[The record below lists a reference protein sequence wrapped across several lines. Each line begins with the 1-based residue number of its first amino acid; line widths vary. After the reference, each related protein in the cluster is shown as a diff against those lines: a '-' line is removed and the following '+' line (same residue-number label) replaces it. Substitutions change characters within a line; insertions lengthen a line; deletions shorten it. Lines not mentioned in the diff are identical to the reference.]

1 MDLST
6 KAMLAAIHISL
17 WTARKHDRK
26 VSREV
31 ATLNGANEQAGR
43 YNKRL
48 FCEAPKLDEIQTIAG
63 RIRQYFYRVTLPWSD
78 EGLRILPAEL
88 YFEFNAQMRD
98 FAAEFRYAV
107 DEFLDAYDTYVK
119 EAQPM
124 LGSLFRLKDYPP
136 ADKVK
141 EKFALRP
148 EILPIPTGDDFRVS
162 LSEDEQ
168 ARIARDIDAS
178 TRAAIGDGMRD
189 LWMRLYEVTNH
200 MASRLADPEARFHG
214 TLVSNVSDLVELL
227 PRLNIVG
234 DPNLAVLTEQVRQQ
248 LCQHS
253 AELLRN
259 SPATRQ
265 QTAASAASIARTIA
279 GVLAIDQTPA
289 EPPQNEEASPEPVPE
304 ETTGTE
310 DAIEVE
316 TTAILDHM
324 AAYMCVPA

>member
-1 MDLST
+1 
-6 KAMLAAIHISL
+6 
-17 WTARKHDRK
+17 
-26 VSREV
+26 
-31 ATLNGANEQAGR
+31 
-43 YNKRL
+43 
-48 FCEAPKLDEIQTIAG
+48 
-63 RIRQYFYRVTLPWSD
+63 
-78 EGLRILPAEL
+78 
-88 YFEFNAQMRD
+88 
-98 FAAEFRYAV
+98 
-107 DEFLDAYDTYVK
+107 
-119 EAQPM
+119 
-124 LGSLFRLKDYPP
+124 
-136 ADKVK
+136 
-141 EKFALRP
+141 
-148 EILPIPTGDDFRVS
+148 
-162 LSEDEQ
+162 
-168 ARIARDIDAS
+168 
-178 TRAAIGDGMRD
+178 MRD

-289 EPPQNEEASPEPVPE
+289 EPPQIEEASLEPVPE
-304 ETTGTE
+304 ETAGTE
-310 DAIEVE
+310 ESIEDE

>member
-1 MDLST
+1 
-6 KAMLAAIHISL
+6 
-17 WTARKHDRK
+17 
-26 VSREV
+26 
-31 ATLNGANEQAGR
+31 
-43 YNKRL
+43 
-48 FCEAPKLDEIQTIAG
+48 
-63 RIRQYFYRVTLPWSD
+63 
-78 EGLRILPAEL
+78 
-88 YFEFNAQMRD
+88 
-98 FAAEFRYAV
+98 
-107 DEFLDAYDTYVK
+107 
-119 EAQPM
+119 
-124 LGSLFRLKDYPP
+124 
-136 ADKVK
+136 
-141 EKFALRP
+141 
-148 EILPIPTGDDFRVS
+148 
-162 LSEDEQ
+162 
-168 ARIARDIDAS
+168 
-178 TRAAIGDGMRD
+178 MRD

-259 SPATRQ
+259 NPATRQ

-289 EPPQNEEASPEPVPE
+289 EPPQTEEASPEPIPE

-310 DAIEVE
+310 DSVEDE

>member
-136 ADKVK
+136 AEKVK

-168 ARIARDIDAS
+168 ARIAREH
-178 TRAAIGDGMRD
+178 R
-189 LWMRLYEVTNH
+189 
-200 MASRLADPEARFHG
+200 RFHARG
-214 TLVSNVSDLVELL
+214 HRRRHARPVDAPLRGDQPHGKPLGRSGSPL
-227 PRLNIVG
+227 PRDTGLECQR
-234 DPNLAVLTEQVRQQ
+234 PRRAV
-248 LCQHS
+248 
-253 AELLRN
+253 
-259 SPATRQ
+259 
-265 QTAASAASIARTIA
+265 ASAQHR
-279 GVLAIDQTPA
+279 
-289 EPPQNEEASPEPVPE
+289 
-304 ETTGTE
+304 
-310 DAIEVE
+310 
-316 TTAILDHM
+316 
-324 AAYMCVPA
+324 

>member
-1 MDLST
+1 
-6 KAMLAAIHISL
+6 MLAAIHISL

-78 EGLRILPAEL
+78 EGLRNLPAEL
-88 YFEFNAQMRD
+88 
-98 FAAEFRYAV
+98 RYAV

-136 ADKVK
+136 AEKVK

-178 TRAAIGDGMRD
+178 TCAAIGDGMRD

-234 DPNLAVLTEQVRQQ
+234 DPHLASLTEQVRKQ

-253 AELLRN
+253 ADLLRN
-259 SPATRQ
+259 SPTTRLE
-265 QTAASAASIARTIA
+265 TAASAAAIARTIA
-279 GVLAIDQTPA
+279 GVLAIDQTLA
-289 EPPQNEEASPEPVPE
+289 EPSQNDAADSAPLFETPASTEESIENETAS
-304 ETTGTE
+304 
-310 DAIEVE
+310 
-316 TTAILDHM
+316 ILDHM
-324 AAYMCVPA
+324 AAYMGVPA

>member
-124 LGSLFRLKDYPP
+124 LGSLFRLKDYPSG
-136 ADKVK
+136 DKVK

-189 LWMRLYEVTNH
+189 LWTRLYEVTHH

-214 TLVSNVSDLVELL
+214 TLVSNVCDLVELL

-234 DPNLAVLTEQVRQQ
+234 DPHLASLTEQVRKQ

-253 AELLRN
+253 ADLLRN
-259 SPATRQ
+259 SPTTRQ
-265 QTAASAASIARTIA
+265 QTAASAAAIACTIA
-279 GVLAIDQTPA
+279 SVLAIDQTPT
-289 EPPQNEEASPEPVPE
+289 EPPQADEAGAESLFEAVARSEQSTENE
-304 ETTGTE
+304 T
-310 DAIEVE
+310 D
-316 TTAILDHM
+316 AILDHM
-324 AAYMCVPA
+324 AAYMGAPV

>member
-6 KAMLAAIHISL
+6 KAMLAAVHISL
-17 WTARKHDRK
+17 WAARKHDRK
-26 VSREV
+26 ASRDV
-31 ATLNGANEQAGR
+31 ATLNNANEEAGR

-63 RIRQYFYRVTLPWSD
+63 HIRNYFYRVTLPWSD
-78 EGLRILPAEL
+78 EGLRILPADL
-88 YFEFNAQMRD
+88 YFEFQAQMRD

-107 DEFLDAYDTYVK
+107 DEFLDAYDSYVQ
-119 EAQPM
+119 EAKPM
-124 LGSLFRLKDYPP
+124 LGTLFHLKDYPS
-136 ADKVK
+136 AEKVK
-141 EKFALRP
+141 EKFAFRP

-189 LWMRLYEVTNH
+189 LWTRLYEVTHH

-214 TLVSNVSDLVELL
+214 TLVSNVCDLVELL

-234 DPNLAVLTEQVRQQ
+234 DPHLASLTEQVRKQ

-253 AELLRN
+253 ADLLRN
-259 SPATRQ
+259 SPTTRQ
-265 QTAASAASIARTIA
+265 QTAASAAAIARTIA
-279 GVLAIDQTPA
+279 GVLAIDQPPT
-289 EPPQNEEASPEPVPE
+289 EPPQTDSAGAESLFEAVASSEESTENE
-304 ETTGTE
+304 T
-310 DAIEVE
+310 D
-316 TTAILDHM
+316 AILDHM
-324 AAYMCVPA
+324 AAYMGAPV

>member
-136 ADKVK
+136 AEKVK

-178 TRAAIGDGMRD
+178 T
-189 LWMRLYEVTNH
+189 
-200 MASRLADPEARFHG
+200 SRGHRRRHAR
-214 TLVSNVSDLVELL
+214 
-227 PRLNIVG
+227 
-234 DPNLAVLTEQVRQQ
+234 
-248 LCQHS
+248 
-253 AELLRN
+253 
-259 SPATRQ
+259 
-265 QTAASAASIARTIA
+265 
-279 GVLAIDQTPA
+279 
-289 EPPQNEEASPEPVPE
+289 PV
-304 ETTGTE
+304 
-310 DAIEVE
+310 DAP
-316 TTAILDHM
+316 L
-324 AAYMCVPA
+324 